1 MARITKADLENQIV
15 ELKAEIE
22 RLQLEVQQLKS
33 EQNLK
38 QHNERGAGRKP
49 RFTKEEIAK
58 AQKLKLQ
65 GLSYK
70 KVAEKM
76 NCSVGLVHKLLN
88 EPHKNIKSRDNS

>member
-49 RFTKEEIAK
+49 KFTREEIAK
-58 AQKLKLQ
+58 AQRLKLQ

-70 KVAEKM
+70 RVAEEM

-88 EPHKNIKSRDNS
+88 EPIREKK